1 MFRLT
6 ALVVL
11 LFSFALK
18 PDAPVGLGDAGDWPQ
33 WRGPHRD
40 GISSETG
47 LLAEWSE
54 EGPPLAW
61 KVKGLGKGYSSVSIA
76 GGKIFTMGRRGNGE
90 MLMALDAKNG
100 NELWATEIGTG
111 DHSNCTPTVDG
122 DLVFGVGLK
131 GDLVCVE
138 AATGKLVWKKNYGQ
152 DFGGAMMSGWGY
164 SESPLVD
171 GNKLICTPGAK
182 DAMIAALDKRTGN
195 ILWKAAQPDGIGK
208 KGKDGAAYSSVVIG
222 QGGGVRQYIQLVGR
236 GLISVDADSGK
247 VLWTYNRV
255 ANGTAN
261 IPTPIVHD
269 DYVFCSSGYQTGAA
283 LLKLNRAAAGGVD
296 VEEVYFLDSKDMQ
309 NHHGGMILLDGHIY
323 CGHGHN
329 LGLPLCID
337 MLSGKDDWRPGRGP
351 GEGSAAIS
359 YADGRLYFRYQNG
372 VMALIEAT
380 PKEYVLKGSFKIP
393 SSGGPSWPHPAIAQ
407 GHLYLR
413 DQDTLLCYDIRK
425 TSAGEAKKE

>member
-1 MFRLT
+1 MFRF
-6 ALVVL
+6 AAVVAV
-11 LFSFALK
+11 LFSLALK
-18 PDAPVGLGDAGDWPQ
+18 PEVPVGLGDHGDWPQ

-47 LLAEWSE
+47 LLGEWTE
-54 EGPPLAW
+54 EGPPLTW
-61 KVKGLGKGYSSVSIA
+61 QVKGLGKGYSSVSIA
-76 GGKIFTMGRRGNGE
+76 GGKIFTMGRRGQAE
-90 MLMALDAKNG
+90 MLMSLDAKNG
-100 NELWATEIGTG
+100 HELWATEIGSG

-152 DFGGAMMSGWGY
+152 DFGGSMMSGWGY

-182 DAMIAALDKRTGN
+182 DAMIAALDKRTGDV
-195 ILWKAAQPDGIGK
+195 LWKAPQPDDIGK
-208 KGKDGAAYSSVVIG
+208 KGKDGAGYSSVVISTG
-222 QGGGVRQYIQLVGR
+222 AGVRQYIQLVGR
-236 GLISVDADSGK
+236 GLISVEADTGK

-261 IPTPIVHD
+261 IPTPIVD
-269 DYVFCSSGYQTGAA
+269 GDYVFCSSGYQTGAA
-283 LLKLNRAAAGGVD
+283 LLKLNRAASGVV
-296 VEEVYFLDSKDMQ
+296 VEEVYFLNAQEMQ

-329 LGLPLCID
+329 QGFPLCIE
-337 MLSGKDDWRPGRGP
+337 MLSGKDDWRPGRGA

-359 YADGRLYFRYQNG
+359 YADDRLYFRYQNG

-393 SSGGPSWPHPAIAQ
+393 SGGGPSWPHPAIAQ

-413 DQDTLLCYDIRK
+413 DQDTLFCYDIRK
-425 TSAGEAKKE
+425 KTESGAKKE